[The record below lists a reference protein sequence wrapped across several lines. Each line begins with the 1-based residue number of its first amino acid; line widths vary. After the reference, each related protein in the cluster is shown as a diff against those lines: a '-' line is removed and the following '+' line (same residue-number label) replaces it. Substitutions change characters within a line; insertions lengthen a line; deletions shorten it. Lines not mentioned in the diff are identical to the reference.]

1 MNAIPKKVGLLLVGL
16 AGCGKLAD
24 SLFCESQ
31 GCDWRPGEWQ
41 RVAAL
46 ANPGPPPEDKSNG
59 YVGNSAAELLGQ
71 AFFFDPAFSGQASGV
86 DAINRP
92 APSSRTPAC
101 PPMLGIS
108 CASCHD
114 LGRAGIDTTS
124 LPGQVS
130 VGAGWTDVNAL
141 AVVNAAYRPVVFWN
155 GRADSLW
162 ALNAVVAE
170 SPTTLN
176 GNRLRTVHQI
186 ADRYAGFY
194 QQVFGAWD
202 DATRASIAGLP
213 ANGKPKDHGAFDA
226 LSDAQKDLATGILV
240 NWAKAIAAYE
250 YRLTSAQSPFDQFV
264 AEGPKSTRISEA
276 AKRGARLFVGKG
288 ACIDCHGGPQLTD
301 EQFHNIGV
309 PQTGTAVPKVEDC
322 PASNDPPNAACDCVS
337 ADALKCAPWGA
348 YDGLRRLRTTD
359 ANSPIRNA
367 FLRTSKWSSN
377 TNDTSRQ
384 AYIDIPLTDDLKGA
398 WRTPSLRNVA
408 LTAPYMHDGRYATL
422 EDVIW
427 HYNTG
432 GRNAGP
438 EQVNPDGIAPEI
450 KPLML
455 TEGEVGDLVAFL
467 ESLTGAPVREEL
479 TVAPKDVGLPT
490 GVGGAGGAACNS
502 SSGAGGTGGSSIGPG
517 MGGGGGGAPT
527 GAGGGSGHAPAGG
540 PGQAGSGG
548 LTGSAGFGGLAG
560 SQASGAGGTVTGS
573 GGMATT
579 GPLACTGTRIGSPL
593 ITDFEDASS
602 GIPVRFGTKAGIP
615 GETFARAPA
624 GMSPPRVSLVPG
636 AGGGNALSF
645 FAPASSANAGPA
657 VVYEFGLRFYD
668 CVNASAYNA
677 VRFTITSTATACAT
691 QFGIV
696 TPPNATATDDPR
708 GTCTAS
714 TCYPMQAT
722 FLGPGARTLPFASG
736 TDVPVDPTSTIG
748 ITWRIPTM
756 CGVSMTIDDISFVN
770 Q

>member
-1 MNAIPKKVGLLLVGL
+1 MNAIPKKFGLLLLGL

-24 SLFCESQ
+24 NLFCESQ

-46 ANPGPPPEDKSNG
+46 ANPGPPPEDKSNA
-59 YVGNSAAELLGQ
+59 YVGKSAAQLLGQ

-92 APSSRTPAC
+92 APSSRPAAC

-114 LGRAGIDTTS
+114 LGRAGIDTAS
-124 LPGQVS
+124 VPGHVS

-194 QQVFGAWD
+194 QQVFGTWD
-202 DATRASIAGLP
+202 AATKATIAALP
-213 ANGKPKDHGAFDA
+213 ANGKPKQAAFDA
-226 LSDAQKDLATGILV
+226 LPADQKDLATGILV

-250 YRLTSAQSPFDQFV
+250 SRLISVGSPFDQFV
-264 AEGPKSTRISEA
+264 AEGPQSTRISQA

-288 ACIDCHGGPQLTD
+288 ACVDCHSGPQLTD

-309 PQTGTAVPKVEDC
+309 PQTGTAVPKLEDC
-322 PASNDPPNAACDCVS
+322 PASADPKNAACDCVS
-337 ADALKCAPWGA
+337 GDALKCAPWGA

-359 ANSPIRNA
+359 PDSPIRNA
-367 FLRTSKWSSN
+367 FLRTGKWSSDIR
-377 TNDTSRQ
+377 DTSRQ
-384 AYIDIPLTDDLKGA
+384 AYIDMPLDEKLKGA
-398 WRTPSLRNVA
+398 WRTPSLRNLA

-432 GRNAGP
+432 ARNAGP
-438 EQVNPDGIAPEI
+438 EQVNADAIAPQI

-467 ESLTGAPVREEL
+467 ESLTGAPVPEEL
-479 TVAPKDVGLPT
+479 TVAPTGIALPT
-490 GVGGAGGAACNS
+490 GVGGAGGTACNS
-502 SSGAGGTGGSSIGPG
+502 SGGAGGAPG
-517 MGGGGGGAPT
+517 AG
-527 GAGGGSGHAPAGG
+527 GAGGGTPNTGMAGSDGG
-540 PGQAGSGG
+540 PSGPGSGG
-548 LTGSAGFGGLAG
+548 R
-560 SQASGAGGTVTGS
+560 VTGS
-573 GGMATT
+573 GGAA
-579 GPLACTGTRIGSPL
+579 GVAGSQ
-593 ITDFEDASS
+593 A
-602 GIPVRFGTKAGIP
+602 V
-615 GETFARAPA
+615 
-624 GMSPPRVSLVPG
+624 G
-636 AGGGNALSF
+636 AGGIGGSPSGAGGAPGCPPLATFDMTLDGFALNFTNAQPGNIATAGGTKPPGLAVDTSLGSPSPGSLRVE
-645 FAPASSANAGPA
+645 APFLDYNQYVDVRAGVGPGVFQNWTGYKLHVRVRVLAAGSPTLTLQPYAASYNGTGPA
-657 VVYEFGLRFYD
+657 YLAPTFPVLAPPPGLWTDYVVDVGQSAAPYD
-668 CVNASAYNA
+668 PSKVAVVGIIVSSGPVPNGSGPPPKPTTAIVN
-677 VRFTITSTATACAT
+677 V
-691 QFGIV
+691 
-696 TPPNATATDDPR
+696 D
-708 GTCTAS
+708 
-714 TCYPMQAT
+714 T
-722 FLGPGARTLPFASG
+722 FWLEGS
-736 TDVPVDPTSTIG
+736 
-748 ITWRIPTM
+748 
-756 CGVSMTIDDISFVN
+756 CGGSPSP
-770 Q
+770 